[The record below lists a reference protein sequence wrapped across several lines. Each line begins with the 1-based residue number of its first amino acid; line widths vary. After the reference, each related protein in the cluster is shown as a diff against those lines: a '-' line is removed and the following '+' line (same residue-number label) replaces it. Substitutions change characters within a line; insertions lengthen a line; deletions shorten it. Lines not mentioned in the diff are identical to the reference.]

1 LLLCSRLGI
10 SKDEAMLVGDSAVDI
25 ATARAA
31 GMSVC
36 AVRWGLGD
44 AATLA
49 SADYTCATPRE
60 LLTLLQSRAR

>member
-1 LLLCSRLGI
+1 
-10 SKDEAMLVGDSAVDI
+10 VGDSAVDI

-31 GMSVC
+31 GVSVC
-36 AVRWGLGD
+36 AVGWGLGD